1 MADNEKEEKSKNNK
15 TDPTVQT
22 SYTFES
28 SMQAIKSI
36 INKFGKNS
44 SNFPPQQKYKET
56 ERE

>member
-1 MADNEKEEKSKNNK
+1 MADDEKEKSENNK

-28 SMQAIKSI
+28 SMHANGSI
-36 INKFGKNS
+36 INKFENNS